1 MSNYNNYFNTIQN
14 VEIDE
19 AVVQSALYAEEL
31 NVPSINI
38 GPFAGDSNQGDNA
51 IAIGAD
57 AGEFGQGAAGI
68 AIGVYAGYTGQNE
81 MAIAI
86 GGGAGQTNQG
96 TNSIA
101 IGENASATGANAIV
115 LNATG
120 SVVTGFTGGFFAT
133 PIRNV
138 PGTSQAAFALWYN
151 TTSKEIC
158 YGTLT

>member
-1 MSNYNNYFNTIQN
+1 MSNYNYFNTIQN
-14 VEIDE
+14 VGIDE
-19 AVVQSALYAEEL
+19 AVIESALFAGEL
-31 NVPSINI
+31 NNTLPSVAI
-38 GPFAGDSNQGDNA
+38 GPFAGQTNQGDNA

-57 AGEFGQGAAGI
+57 SGEFNQGAAGI

-115 LNATG
+115 LNASGTLL
-120 SVVTGFTGGFFAT
+120 SGFTGGFFAT
-133 PIRNV
+133 PIRAQ
-138 PGTSQAAFALWYN
+138 GGSAARALWY
-151 TTSKEIC
+151 TTNGEIC
-158 YGTLT
+158 YGTLA